1 MILILQCPACHLAG
15 TREKGGG
22 EASRND
28 GGGGKGRGAREGQRK
43 ALRPRGW
50 VGGPTNRSR
59 NNHTSR
65 RKESDARIAAAG
77 EAGARPSALRSTA
90 AEARD
95 RVTEPSDRVSEW
107 SSGGGG
113 E

>member
-1 MILILQCPACHLAG
+1 MM
-15 TREKGGG
+15 EVG
-22 EASRND
+22 EGA
-28 GGGGKGRGAREGQRK
+28 RGARGTAESAPTAGV
-43 ALRPRGW
+43 G
-50 VGGPTNRSR
+50 GGPTNRSR

-107 SSGGGG
+107 PSGGGG